1 MNNIQLKTWL
11 PSRQFWLVIA
21 FLLNLSSAQAQQ
33 QKADFG
39 MGSKCLEA
47 YAEAYGSMVGDSCS
61 SVYWKVDGQTKQGNP
76 LTYKFS
82 APGTYE
88 ICLKVLNTC
97 SKWDTMICKKITV
110 DTCPTKKCDI
120 KAEIN
125 VHKLFGSYWLFKAGG
140 NGTHFEWD
148 FGDGSSAVGQTPW
161 HRITKRGYHTICL
174 TAYNADKTCS
184 TKVCKTIWVGSPC
197 NLKGDFMMKHNGN
210 GEYQFKVMKT
220 NGYSYNWDFGDGH
233 SGTGADPKHAYN
245 KPGTYN
251 ICLTITS
258 KDGACKK
265 TICKKITIQKGSCDL
280 SKAKWNYSL
289 KCQTMTVEHSNLNLN
304 NPDSCWSYRYLIKQ
318 NGQVLYQAS
327 SYDKNYFSYQFR
339 SNGNYVVCISFVNN
353 CTGCDTTI
361 CKEVAVKC
369 ETKPC
374 DWSRLQ
380 IGYNHGQGADCNQYT
395 FELGSY
401 DSCLRYITYLYP
413 LNGGKL
419 DTLSDNR
426 VFKHTFKDTGSYYMI
441 YSIKNICNNCDTTIY
456 QKIHVECGSSN
467 TNKCDWSK
475 VKLAWSN
482 NCNQY
487 KFEVSGTVD
496 TCFKHNIIVYSRNQG
511 TTYTTRTFGHTFTDT
526 GIVYVRVSISNT
538 CTGCDTLFYVPVHV
552 ECLPSSKKCDWSK
565 LQIGYNNKCRTY
577 TFELGSY
584 DSCLSYFTRVYY
596 PKTQKVD
603 TASDNRV
610 FSYTFKDTGTFYMVH
625 TLKNHCTGC
634 DTTIYQKIHVECTEN
649 NSKCDWSGA
658 SWAMGNNCNKYT
670 FEGKSY
676 NDTCIKYTWKMGSN
690 GAMYTMSNDR
700 VFKYT
705 FNYKG
710 NYTVCL
716 TLTNTCKNC
725 DTTICKTVEVSCLP
739 CPASAEFVIDSISAK
754 GQVYLRNTSSNAN
767 TYFWDFGDSSYSYQ
781 YSPSK
786 TYAQS
791 GTYTI
796 CLKVYNQQSN
806 CYNTYCKTIT
816 VVMKRSNEIGAQ
828 TLVLYPNP
836 AQESIRLEGAEMGS
850 TYEIHNAMGQKVS
863 QGTWTGSDIPVRDL
877 ANGYYRLQLKQ
888 AAPIPF
894 VVQHN

>member
-1 MNNIQLKTWL
+1 MFINMRNTKLNTWL
-11 PSRQFWLVIA
+11 SGQFWLAIA

-47 YAEAYGSMVGDSCS
+47 YAEAYGSLVGDSCS
-61 SVYWKVDGQTKQGNP
+61 TIYWKVNGQTKQGNP
-76 LTYKFS
+76 LTYTFS

-148 FGDGSSAVGQTPW
+148 FGDGQTAVGQTPW

-220 NGYSYNWDFGDGH
+220 NGYSYSWDFGDGH
-233 SGTGADPKHAYN
+233 SGTGADPKHAFT

-265 TICKKITIQKGSCDL
+265 TICKKITIAKGNCDL

-289 KCQTMTVEHSNLNLN
+289 KCLTMNVEHSNLNLN
-304 NPDSCWSYRYLIKQ
+304 NHDSCWSYRYMIKQ
-318 NGQVLYQAS
+318 NGQVLYQAT
-327 SYDKNYFSYQFR
+327 SYDKNYFSYPFR
-339 SNGNYVVCISFVNN
+339 SNGNYVVCISFVNS

-441 YSIKNICNNCDTTIY
+441 YSIKNICNGCDTTIY

-467 TNKCDWSK
+467 T
-475 VKLAWSN
+475 
-482 NCNQY
+482 
-487 KFEVSGTVD
+487 
-496 TCFKHNIIVYSRNQG
+496 
-511 TTYTTRTFGHTFTDT
+511 
-526 GIVYVRVSISNT
+526 
-538 CTGCDTLFYVPVHV
+538 
-552 ECLPSSKKCDWSK
+552 KKCDWSK

-577 TFELGSY
+577 TFELGSH

-634 DTTIYQKIHVECTEN
+634 DTTIYQKIKVTCIEN
-649 NSKCDWSGA
+649 NSKCDWTGA
-658 SWAMGNNCNKYT
+658 SWGMGNDCNKYT
-670 FEGKSY
+670 FEGKY
-676 NDTCIKYTWKMGSN
+676 YADTCIKYTWKMGSN

-705 FNYKG
+705 FNNKG

-716 TLTNTCKNC
+716 TLKNTCKNC

-739 CPASAEFVIDSISAK
+739 CPAAAEFVIDSISAK
-754 GQVYLRNTSSNAN
+754 GQVYLRNTSSNAD

-796 CLKVYNQQSN
+796 CLKVYNQKAN
-806 CYNTYCKTIT
+806 CYHTYCKTIT
-816 VVMKRSNEIGAQ
+816 VVMKRSREAIEQ
-828 TLVLYPNP
+828 SLVLYPNP
-836 AQESIRLEGAEMGS
+836 AQESIRLEGAKTGS
-850 TYEIHNAMGQKVS
+850 VYQIHNAMGQTVS
-863 QGTWTGSDIPVRDL
+863 QGVWTGQDIPVRDL
-877 ANGYYRLQLKQ
+877 ANGYYSLYLDQ

>member
-1 MNNIQLKTWL
+1 MNDNLLTPIWRSISMMVL
-11 PSRQFWLVIA
+11 S
-21 FLLNLSSAQAQQ
+21 FLTLISIGQSQQ

-61 SVYWKVDGQTKQGNP
+61 TIYWKLNGQTKQGNP

-110 DTCPTKKCDI
+110 DTCPSKKCDI

-148 FGDGSSAVGQTPW
+148 FGDGNSAVGQTPW

-197 NLKGDFMMKHNGN
+197 NIKGDFMMKHNGN
-210 GEYQFKVMKT
+210 GEYQFKVMKS
-220 NGYSYNWDFGDGH
+220 NGFSYSWDFGDGH
-233 SGTGADPKHAYN
+233 SGTGADPKHAYT

-251 ICLTITS
+251 VCLTITS

-265 TICKKITIQKGSCDL
+265 TICKKITIAKGTCDL

-339 SNGNYVVCISFVNN
+339 SNGNYVVCVSFVNN

-374 DWSRLQ
+374 DWSR
-380 IGYNHGQGADCNQYT
+380 
-395 FELGSY
+395 
-401 DSCLRYITYLYP
+401 
-413 LNGGKL
+413 
-419 DTLSDNR
+419 
-426 VFKHTFKDTGSYYMI
+426 
-441 YSIKNICNNCDTTIY
+441 
-456 QKIHVECGSSN
+456 
-467 TNKCDWSK
+467 
-475 VKLAWSN
+475 
-482 NCNQY
+482 
-487 KFEVSGTVD
+487 
-496 TCFKHNIIVYSRNQG
+496 
-511 TTYTTRTFGHTFTDT
+511 
-526 GIVYVRVSISNT
+526 
-538 CTGCDTLFYVPVHV
+538 
-552 ECLPSSKKCDWSK
+552 

-603 TASDNRV
+603 TASYKRV
-610 FSYTFKDTGTFYMVH
+610 FGYTFKDTGTYYMVY

-634 DTTIYQKIHVECTEN
+634 DTTIYQKIRVECTEN

-658 SWAMGNNCNKYT
+658 SWGMGNDCNKYT
-670 FEGKSY
+670 FEGKY
-676 NDTCIKYTWKMGSN
+676 YADTCIKYTWKMAIN

-705 FNYKG
+705 FNNKG
-710 NYTVCL
+710 TYTVCL

-739 CPASAEFVIDSISAK
+739 CPASAEFVIDSIGAK

-796 CLKVYNQQSN
+796 CLKVYNQKSN
-806 CYNTYCKTIT
+806 CYNTYCKTIS
-816 VVMKRSNEIGAQ
+816 VVMKRSHEMTTQ
-828 TLVLYPNP
+828 SLVLYPNP
-836 AQESIRLEGAEMGS
+836 AHESIRLEGAELGS
-850 TYEIHNAMGQKVS
+850 SYEIHNAMGQRVS
-863 QGTWTGSDIPVRDL
+863 QGYWTGSDIPVRDL
-877 ANGYYRLQLKQ
+877 ANGYYSLHLKQ

-894 VVQHN
+894 VIQHN